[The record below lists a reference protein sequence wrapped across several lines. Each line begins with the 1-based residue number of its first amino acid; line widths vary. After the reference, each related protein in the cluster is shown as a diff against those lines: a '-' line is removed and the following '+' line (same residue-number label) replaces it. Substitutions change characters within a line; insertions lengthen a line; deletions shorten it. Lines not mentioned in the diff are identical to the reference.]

1 LAEAARASAGEVGSG
16 YRFAPV
22 ADPDALRD
30 RLEQRAAELDLLG
43 TVLIAPEGVNLS
55 LSGPVDALD
64 AFERTLAAEPGFEGF
79 RSRRTPGFGARPFRR
94 LKVRCRREIV
104 SLGRN
109 DEACRFE
116 GTRAVDAGEWHALL
130 DDPDVLVI
138 DVRNDYEVAAGTFP
152 GSVDPGTRGFREFP
166 CWVESHLDPD
176 RHRTVAMFCTGGIR
190 CEKVAAWMRGR
201 GFDDVRELAGGI
213 LGYLDHVPEDQSR
226 WQGDCFVFDDRVSLT
241 TNLEQGELEVCHG
254 CRRPLTPDMRAS
266 NAFEPG
272 VSCPECI
279 DDLTPADLRGRRE
292 RRRQVGLEQARGRD
306 HLAPARSGPLPNPD
320 FSRPSRPSRPQEH
333 DHEQ

>member
-1 LAEAARASAGEVGSG
+1 LAESARLSGEEVTSG

-55 LSGPVDALD
+55 LVGPAGALD
-64 AFERTLAAEPGFEGF
+64 AFETTLAAEPGFDGF
-79 RSRRTPGFGARPFRR
+79 RGRRTPSFDTRPFRR

-104 SLGRN
+104 TLGRD

-116 GTRAVDAGEWHALL
+116 GTRAVDPDEWHALL
-130 DDPDVLVI
+130 DDPEVLVI

-166 CWVESHLDPD
+166 GWVESQLDPE

-213 LGYLDHVPEDQSR
+213 LGYLDNVSEAQSR

-241 TNLEQGELEVCHG
+241 NGLEQGELEVCHG
-254 CRRPLTPDMRAS
+254 CRRPLTPEMRAS

-272 VSCPECI
+272 ISCPECI

-292 RRRQVGLEQARGRD
+292 RRRQVALEQARGRD
-306 HLAPARSGPLPNPD
+306 HLGPAGSAPGRSPD
-320 FSRPSRPSRPQEH
+320 FSSLSHSSRFPEH
-333 DHEQ
+333 ENEQ